1 MVMVNQI
8 IHLGVG
14 IENSQTD
21 ILSSPRA
28 CPPSASSIHSSGRRM
43 EESLQQE
50 KESEYKDPNED
61 QGNFLKKIPLFT
73 YSLL

>member
-14 IENSQTD
+14 RENSQTD

-43 EESLQQE
+43 EEPLQQE
-50 KESEYKDPNED
+50 KQESEYKDPNED
-61 QGNFLKKIPLFT
+61 QGKFFLI
-73 YSLL
+73 